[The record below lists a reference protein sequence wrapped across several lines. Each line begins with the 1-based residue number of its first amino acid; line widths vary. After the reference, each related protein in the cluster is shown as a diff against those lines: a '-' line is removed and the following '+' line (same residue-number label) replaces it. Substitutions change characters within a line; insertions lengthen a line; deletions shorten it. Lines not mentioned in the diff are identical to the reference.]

1 MMLVDVKFFIMI
13 KTSTLTRRMLISM
26 LDMEMKMSLLGSCIT
41 DDGDADHAD
50 CNDARDV
57 DGVAA
62 GDHDGDVM
70 VLLLVIM
77 MVM

>member
-1 MMLVDVKFFIMI
+1 
-13 KTSTLTRRMLISM
+13 MLISM